1 MSFQIDFYA
10 KCFSGFGG
18 LSDGKCFP
26 CSGLSLRLVNNIS
39 PCPSRAKFGK
49 VNALCLEP
57 TLRSSSFACSAT
69 SSSINPRKTPEYSK
83 YTKQGTSRSNKNRQS
98 GDGNDYEN
106 LEESDILSSKTSKA
120 PTTATLRPRERKIL
134 ELFRKVQAQLREREV
149 AVKGEKKVE
158 RPESSKGKVGIEGE
172 TVDSLLKLLRK
183 HSVQKEKKTGNSSDS
198 IQDHSG
204 PTDVS
209 NEKQENEAIV
219 LDRPK
224 SDFRRR
230 SPVSRVKTQPSYSSE
245 EATLKTVASA
255 GNDEKGNKIGLHE
268 DVFDEITEDDET
280 SDIHDDHD
288 DDDDDDEVG
297 GKKIEEMALP
307 ELRKLAKSRGVKRYS
322 KLKKAE
328 LIELLHKM

>member
-1 MSFQIDFYA
+1 MSFQIEFYA

-26 CSGLSLRLVNNIS
+26 CSGSSLRLVNNIS

-49 VNALCLEP
+49 ANVLCLEP

-69 SSSINPRKTPEYSK
+69 SSSINPRKNPQYSK
-83 YTKQGTSRSNKNRQS
+83 YKKQGTSRSNKKRQS
-98 GDGNDYEN
+98 GVGDDYEN

-120 PTTATLRPRERKIL
+120 PTTVTLRPRERKIL

-158 RPESSKGKVGIEGE
+158 RLESSKGKVGIEGE

-183 HSVQKEKKTGNSSDS
+183 HSVQKEKKTGNSSDF
-198 IQDHSG
+198 IQDPSG
-204 PTDVS
+204 PTDLS
-209 NEKQENEAIV
+209 HEKQENEAIV

-245 EATLKTVASA
+245 EATLNTVASA
-255 GNDEKGNKIGLHE
+255 AIDEKGNKISLDE
-268 DVFDEITEDDET
+268 DVFDEIAEDDET

-288 DDDDDDEVG
+288 NDDDDEVG

-307 ELRKLAKSRGVKRYS
+307 ELKKLAKSRGVKRYS

-328 LIELLHKM
+328 LIELLQKM